1 MKEARND
8 HSLKDD
14 STMQD
19 RTVLE
24 GHKTGL
30 GNEEADMGELGIM
43 EGLSVRGMTSSEML
57 ELDLD
62 STTDEF
68 DVEANSYVDKYE
80 STVMNGNN
88 EMARSLC
95 EGENVMSQGNVETV
109 AEDDVQ
115 PNKGH
120 ATRRSVRERKLP
132 TALTDF
138 ILY

>member
-30 GNEEADMGELGIM
+30 GNEGIM

-68 DVEANSYVDKYE
+68 DVEANSYVDKVVKFGLVE
-80 STVMNGNN
+80 KKVNSINAIVNSLLSSEEHCVVGTS
-88 EMARSLC
+88 RSK
-95 EGENVMSQGNVETV
+95 
-109 AEDDVQ
+109 
-115 PNKGH
+115 KG
-120 ATRRSVRERKLP
+120 
-132 TALTDF
+132 
-138 ILY
+138 